1 MKRIKL
7 LLLIFVLPLLAF
19 TTAHKYYIS
28 VTQIEYIKDKQSVQ
42 IISRIFIDD
51 FESLLQK
58 RYDEKIILNEENE
71 LIEVNSY
78 IEMYL
83 TQKIKVKINEKDAQV
98 VFLGKEYE
106 DDIVRCFLEI
116 DDIESINSFEISNK
130 VLFDLKEEQQN
141 IVKLN
146 INFKKKSFLLTAQKQ
161 KALLKFN

>member
-83 TQKIKVKINEKDAQV
+83 TQKIKVKINGKDAQV

-116 DDIESINSFEISNK
+116 DNIESINSFEISNK

-146 INFKKKSFLLTAQKQ
+146 INSKKKSFLLTAQKQ